1 MAVSRPE
8 KPRHVDAG
16 VEPGPGGVGEAGQ
29 TASGRRRMDVGARA
43 DHERTEPVTDPSRA
57 SIEEARRR
65 IMRLDDAEPSRSVS
79 LSPMTVARMGRSAPG
94 VARVA
99 AEAAL
104 NTATWSLRTYVRL
117 VRRLLKAV
125 TSPEEAQ
132 LLAHELG
139 VTVGTVGEL
148 GKQLASGMSLQQAIT
163 ELTAPDHE
171 DVADPVGGRQES
183 RVRAEDLRSRGQE
196 LLARSRDVWAN
207 DTAHPAY
214 ARILDEL
221 APDEARILLLMCKE
235 GPQPS
240 VDVRTGGPVGMVSSE
255 LLAPGLNM
263 IGPRAGVRYEDFVP
277 SYLNN
282 LYRLGMVWFSREAL
296 RSPKPYQ
303 VLEAQPDVLEAMGSV
318 KFAKVVRRSIHLTPF
333 GHDFCVAILAP
344 EDAAKKDA
352 PQHQTPA
359 GAVSPDGSD

>member
-1 MAVSRPE
+1 MSRTE
-8 KPRHVDAG
+8 DEYVEAG
-16 VEPGPGGVGEAGQ
+16 VRPGPGGVGEKGQ
-29 TASGRRRMDVGARA
+29 TASQRRRMDAGRRKGS
-43 DHERTEPVTDPSRA
+43 ERTQPVTSASEESVRA
-57 SIEEARRR
+57 AEKRVA
-65 IMRLDDAEPSRSVS
+65 RLDDKDVS
-79 LSPMTVARMGRSAPG
+79 ETVTLSPMTVARMTRSAPG

-104 NTATWSLRTYVRL
+104 NTATWSFRTYL
-117 VRRLLKAV
+117 KLARRLLRAA

-139 VTVGTVGEL
+139 VTVGTIGEL
-148 GKQLASGMSLQQAIT
+148 GKQLATGMSLQQAII
-163 ELTAPDHE
+163 ELTAPDRE
-171 DVADPVGGRQES
+171 DVNGRSTAELQ
-183 RVRAEDLRSRGQE
+183 RQVREEDLRRKGQA
-196 LLARSRDVWAN
+196 LLARSRDVWSN
-207 DTAHPAY
+207 QTAHPAY

-303 VLEAQPDVLEAMGSV
+303 VLEAQPDVLEAMKSV

-333 GHDFCVAILAP
+333 GHDFCVSVLAP
-344 EDAAKKDA
+344 EAAAKGDI
-352 PQHQTPA
+352 PEHQTPA
-359 GAVSPDGSD
+359 GAVSPDGGT

>member
-1 MAVSRPE
+1 M
-8 KPRHVDAG
+8 
-16 VEPGPGGVGEAGQ
+16 
-29 TASGRRRMDVGARA
+29 
-43 DHERTEPVTDPSRA
+43 
-57 SIEEARRR
+57 
-65 IMRLDDAEPSRSVS
+65 L
-79 LSPMTVARMGRSAPG
+79 VARMTRSAPG

-99 AEAAL
+99 AEAAF
-104 NTATWSLRTYVRL
+104 NTATWSLRTYLKVA
-117 VRRLLKAV
+117 RRLIRAA

-139 VTVGTVGEL
+139 VTVGTIGEL
-148 GKQLASGMSLQQAIT
+148 GRQLATGMSLQQALT
-163 ELTAPDHE
+163 ELTAPDRE
-171 DVADPVGGRQES
+171 EVNGRSEATLQTQ
-183 RVRAEDLRSRGQE
+183 VNAEDLRTKGQA
-196 LLARSRDVWAN
+196 LLRRSRDVWSN
-207 DTAHPAY
+207 ETAHPAY

-221 APDEARILLLMCKE
+221 APDEARILVLMCKE

-303 VLEAQPDVLEAMGSV
+303 VLEAQPAVLEAMRSV

-333 GHDFCVAILAP
+333 GHDFCVAVLTP
-344 EDAAKKDA
+344 DAAARGDL
-352 PQHQTPA
+352 PEHQTPA
-359 GAVSPDGSD
+359 GAVSPDGDK

>member
-1 MAVSRPE
+1 MSRSE
-8 KPRHVDAG
+8 DRFVEAG
-16 VEPGPGGVGEAGQ
+16 IEPGPGSAGEKGQ
-29 TASGRRRMDVGARA
+29 ITARRRRMDAGRRKDAS
-43 DHERTEPVTDPSRA
+43 RTEPVTKASEESVRA
-57 SIEEARRR
+57 AEKRVA
-65 IMRLDDAEPSRSVS
+65 RLDDEGVLTPVS
-79 LSPMTVARMGRSAPG
+79 LSPMVVAQMTRSAPG

-104 NTATWSLRTYVRL
+104 NTATWSFRTYIKV
-117 VRRLLKAV
+117 VRRLLKAA

-139 VTVGTVGEL
+139 VTVGTIGEL
-148 GKQLASGMSLQQAIT
+148 GKQLATGMSLQQAIV
-163 ELTAPDHE
+163 ELTAPDRE
-171 DVADPVGGRQES
+171 QVNDRGAAQLQSQVQE
-183 RVRAEDLRSRGQE
+183 EDLRRKGQA
-196 LLARSRDVWAN
+196 LLARSRDVWSN
-207 DTAHPAY
+207 QTAHPAY

-303 VLEAQPDVLEAMGSV
+303 VLEAQPAVLEAMKSV

-333 GHDFCVAILAP
+333 GHDFCVAVLAA
-344 EDAAKKDA
+344 EDAADGSL
-352 PQHQTPA
+352 PEHQTPA
-359 GAVSPDGSD
+359 GAVSPDGGK